1 MVGRPP
7 EVYKV
12 ALRLLTA
19 VYDGKFTAEDLL
31 AELIRWLVIVR
42 EEKRQGLAL
51 LLQGVH
57 NTAYGSI
64 PLSTEEIINLVEQ
77 HMRSPYSSPS
87 TSVAGRGGLR
97 GRWRASGRTRVAS
110 RESQCGGQTNQVSRR
125 RRGYY
130 NRRR

>member
-1 MVGRPP
+1 MRHLNMVGRPP

-57 NTAYGSI
+57 NTA
-64 PLSTEEIINLVEQ
+64 
-77 HMRSPYSSPS
+77 
-87 TSVAGRGGLR
+87 
-97 GRWRASGRTRVAS
+97 
-110 RESQCGGQTNQVSRR
+110 
-125 RRGYY
+125 
-130 NRRR
+130 